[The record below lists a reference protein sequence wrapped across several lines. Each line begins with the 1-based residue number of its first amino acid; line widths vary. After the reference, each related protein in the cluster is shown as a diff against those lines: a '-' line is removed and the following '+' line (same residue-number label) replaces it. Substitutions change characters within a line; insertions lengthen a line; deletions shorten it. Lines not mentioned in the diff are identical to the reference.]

1 MSPGRSCPLD
11 YRYRASDIA
20 HAPLP
25 EGLRGL
31 ETLYVVGGLYGNPE
45 ALAAVLAAF
54 EAEPGGRRKALV
66 FNGDFH
72 WFDAEPDGFATV
84 QAAVMRHWA
93 TRGNV
98 ETELAREQI
107 GAAGCGCAYPD
118 FVDSATVA
126 HSNRIIER
134 LHAAVPAGQRAVL
147 VALPP
152 FLRAEVAG
160 MAVGIVHGDAESL
173 AGWGFSQE
181 AFKAPEAVAAAGRA
195 CEDAR
200 VAVFASSH
208 SCLPVLQGLGGGR
221 WLANNGA
228 AGMPNVAGQDFGL
241 LTRLSRQPARDALVQ
256 VRSGALHLALCPI
269 RFDPE
274 AWWRRFESLWPPGS
288 AAHDSYATR
297 IRAGVAYPRGQIL
310 RPAPPGAT

>member
-1 MSPGRSCPLD
+1 MSRGRSCPLD

-147 VALPP
+147 AALPP

-221 WLANNGA
+221 WLAISPGMMISAQMILLPGWLLHPGQVAEQVARRRHQAHHPQQRAPHVVERELAARHLGHAGHEGREGA
-228 AGMPNVAGQDFGL
+228 HEGHEARQTMVMPPYF
-241 LTRLSRQPARDALVQ
+241 S
-256 VRSGALHLALCPI
+256 
-269 RFDPE
+269 
-274 AWWRRFESLWPPGS
+274 
-288 AAHDSYATR
+288 
-297 IRAGVAYPRGQIL
+297 
-310 RPAPPGAT
+310 

>member
-147 VALPP
+147 AALPP

-173 AGWGFSQE
+173 A
-181 AFKAPEAVAAAGRA
+181 
-195 CEDAR
+195 
-200 VAVFASSH
+200 
-208 SCLPVLQGLGGGR
+208 
-221 WLANNGA
+221 
-228 AGMPNVAGQDFGL
+228 
-241 LTRLSRQPARDALVQ
+241 
-256 VRSGALHLALCPI
+256 
-269 RFDPE
+269 
-274 AWWRRFESLWPPGS
+274 
-288 AAHDSYATR
+288 
-297 IRAGVAYPRGQIL
+297 AGVAGARRGALAGEQRCGRHAQCGGPGLRALDAPVAPAGARCAGAGPQRRAAPGAVPDPL
-310 RPAPPGAT
+310 RP

>member
-1 MSPGRSCPLD
+1 MTNWNQKKMLV
-11 YRYRASDIA
+11 AI
-20 HAPLP
+20 
-25 EGLRGL
+25 
-31 ETLYVVGGLYGNPE
+31 GGGAL
-45 ALAAVLAAF
+45 ALCLAAV
-54 EAEPGGRRKALV
+54 GGVYYTQGLI
-66 FNGDFH
+66 
-72 WFDAEPDGFATV
+72 EEIDGQVT
-84 QAAVMRHWA
+84 QK
-93 TRGNV
+93 T
-98 ETELAREQI
+98 
-107 GAAGCGCAYPD
+107 
-118 FVDSATVA
+118 
-126 HSNRIIER
+126 
-134 LHAAVPAGQRAVL
+134 
-147 VALPP
+147 
-152 FLRAEVAG
+152 
-160 MAVGIVHGDAESL
+160 
-173 AGWGFSQE
+173 
-181 AFKAPEAVAAAGRA
+181 EAVAAAGRA